1 MLKLK
6 KYFKKYWLLFVLAI
20 VCIFGQAYTELTL
33 PDYMSDIVSSG
44 IQAGGFDSAVSPVL
58 SEETYNHLLLFVSSK
73 DQKVLENAYKKTLAK
88 MWTSLIKQTKSSS
101 LQRTTCFASAIRK
114 RNCCC
119 R

>member
-44 IQAGGFDSAVSPVL
+44 IQAGGFDSAISPVL

-73 DQKVLENAYKKTLAK
+73 DQKVLENVYKKTPAK
-88 MWTSLIKQTKSSS
+88 DEIG
-101 LQRTTCFASAIRK
+101 RAS
-114 RNCCC
+114 C
-119 R
+119 RERV

>member
-44 IQAGGFDSAVSPVL
+44 IQAEVSIQL
-58 SEETYNHLLLFVSSK
+58 YLL
-73 DQKVLENAYKKTLAK
+73 Y
-88 MWTSLIKQTKSSS
+88 
-101 LQRTTCFASAIRK
+101 
-114 RNCCC
+114 
-119 R
+119 

>member
-1 MLKLK
+1 MLKLN

-44 IQAGGFDSAVSPVL
+44 IQAGGFDSAISPVL

-73 DQKVLENAYKKTLAK
+73 DQKVLENAYKKTPAK
-88 MWTSLIKQTKSSS
+88 DVDKSYYKTFKKAKNQTLYILK
-101 LQRTTCFASAIRK
+101 K
-114 RNCCC
+114 DVDE
-119 R
+119 

>member
-44 IQAGGFDSAVSPVL
+44 IQAGGFDSARKTGTEKRPC
-58 SEETYNHLLLFVSSK
+58 SSQFHRYYK
-73 DQKVLENAYKKTLAK
+73 IRIDGTDPQKSV
-88 MWTSLIKQTKSSS
+88 
-101 LQRTTCFASAIRK
+101 
-114 RNCCC
+114 
-119 R
+119 

>member
-58 SEETYNHLLLFVSSK
+58 SRLS
-73 DQKVLENAYKKTLAK
+73 QK
-88 MWTSLIKQTKSSS
+88 MWTSLIIRHSRKQK
-101 LQRTTCFASAIRK
+101 IRLYIS
-114 RNCCC
+114 
-119 R
+119 

>member
-44 IQAGGFDSAVSPVL
+44 IQAGGFDSAISPVL
-58 SEETYNHLLLFVSSK
+58 
-73 DQKVLENAYKKTLAK
+73 
-88 MWTSLIKQTKSSS
+88 
-101 LQRTTCFASAIRK
+101 
-114 RNCCC
+114 
-119 R
+119 